1 MGVKE
6 MKNQNKYGVMHGFAN
21 KLDLIT
27 TEYVGDYHMSNSLN
41 GKSHL
46 CVDST
51 SQMGVALGKIQEAI
65 TKEKGFQFKASKNK
79 IYIRISEEQ
88 VKTLPKYMHLLISIN
103 VYGVFLQTSN
113 NLAFLQFELSGYK
126 ADPRVD
132 FNAFNTDDNA
142 VFP

>member
-1 MGVKE
+1 MQVYINDDTKFENMGVWE

-27 TEYVGDYHMSNSLN
+27 KEYVGDYHMFHSPN
-41 GKSHL
+41 GKSYL

-79 IYIRISEEQ
+79 IYIRISEW
-88 VKTLPKYMHLLISIN
+88 S
-103 VYGVFLQTSN
+103 S
-113 NLAFLQFELSGYK
+113 
-126 ADPRVD
+126 
-132 FNAFNTDDNA
+132 
-142 VFP
+142 